1 MSLPPRGPVHLVM
14 TCRERQCE
22 KFELRPLTAAVV
34 RASAFYKA
42 SLQVERRKKASCLS
56 SAGRSRKA
64 KRSAS
69 EKYRSAISLVRKSRQ
84 IFSIGSPTLPPRAKP
99 SNACPARGD
108 ATNQLALHR
117 RAIRREGCILGIVGR
132 PSTRRRQQC
141 TTSSLAFC
149 VRYLR

>member
-1 MSLPPRGPVHLVM
+1 MSLPPRGPVHLV
-14 TCRERQCE
+14 TTRNERQCE

-69 EKYRSAISLVRKSRQ
+69 EKYRSAISLIQ
-84 IFSIGSPTLPPRAKP
+84 SPANLLDRESEP
-99 SNACPARGD
+99 CPHAR
-108 ATNQLALHR
+108 NLAMRVQRVAMQRTSLH
-117 RAIRREGCILGIVGR
+117 CIVGQSAGKAASWGSVR
-132 PSTRRRQQC
+132 PTFYSATAAVHD
-141 TTSSLAFC
+141 LKFGLL